1 MVFAQCTEDW
11 KAGSGNFHSAVRDE
25 GKPTHEALSGER
37 VSRSKS
43 ANHRRILSV

>member
-11 KAGSGNFHSAVRDE
+11 KAGSGNFHSAVSD
-25 GKPTHEALSGER
+25 EALSGEH

-43 ANHRRILSV
+43 ANHRRTLSV